1 MAAKHRVQ
9 PLKRK
14 IQNRAVVEVT
24 AAAVVTATRVAVV
37 VVTLKMSQAPRK
49 RRTDPTTNT
58 PHRRSSVSG
67 RAPRRLIP
75 AYCSDFVLDYNVLH

>member
-14 IQNRAVVEVT
+14 IQNRAVVEVI
-24 AAAVVTATRVAVV
+24 AAAVVTATQVAVV

-49 RRTDPTTNT
+49 RRKTDPMTNT
-58 PHRRSSVSG
+58 PHRRSSVSSW
-67 RAPRRLIP
+67 APRRLIP
-75 AYCSDFVLDYNVLH
+75 DVYL